1 MRVGV
6 IGGAGFIG
14 SHVVDK
20 LLEAG
25 HDVTVFDIMRPHRP
39 DVRHV
44 VADILDASR
53 TTLALAGSY
62 DALYLLAAV
71 SDVNDVF
78 HIPVESAQVNIMA
91 VAHVLEAARRTGA
104 RRVILAST
112 TWVYALADQEEVDE
126 ETPLHL
132 DRVNHI
138 YTASKLSAEMLCHA
152 YHTLYGVDTT
162 ILRYGIPYGPRAR
175 LGTVLASFVARALQG
190 QPITIHGDG
199 QQWRSLVAV
208 EDLAVGNVAALQNV
222 AENQTYNLDGPERVE
237 VCRIAQK
244 VRQFFPKL
252 EIRYADGRPGDLPPK
267 VVSSRKAFAHL
278 GWKPQIAFEEGAER
292 YIKWAEENT
301 MSGRPSRAWAAPP
314 GGELA
319 ANHPGWTQ
327 PQ

>member
-53 TTLALAGSY
+53 TTVALAGRY

-112 TWVYALADQEEVDE
+112 TWVYALADQDEVDE
-126 ETPLHL
+126 ETPLHP
-132 DRVNHI
+132 DRVDHI
-138 YTASKLSAEMLCHA
+138 YTATKLSAEMLCHA
-152 YHTLYGVDTT
+152 YLTLYGVDTT
-162 ILRYGIPYGPRAR
+162 LLRYRIPYGPRAR

-190 QPITIHGDG
+190 QPITIQGDG
-199 QQWRSLVAV
+199 RQWRSLVSV
-208 EDLAVGNVAALQNV
+208 EDLALGNVAALQNV
-222 AENQTYNLDGPERVE
+222 AKNQTYNLDGPERVE
-237 VCRIAQK
+237 VRRIAQK
-244 VRQFFPKL
+244 VRQFFPEV
-252 EIRYADGRPGDLPPK
+252 EIKHADGRPGDLPPK
-267 VVSSRKAFAHL
+267 VVSSRKALAHL
-278 GWKPQIAFEEGAER
+278 GWKPQITFEEGAEL
-292 YIKWAEENT
+292 YIRWAEENT
-301 MSGRPSRAWAAPP
+301 GSHRPGRPSSAPP
-314 GGELA
+314 SGELTA
-319 ANHPGWTQ
+319 SHQALTP
-327 PQ
+327 PR

>member
-1 MRVGV
+1 VRVGV

-53 TTLALAGSY
+53 TTVALAGRY

-104 RRVILAST
+104 GRVILAST
-112 TWVYALADQEEVDE
+112 TWVYALAEPNDVDE
-126 ETPLHL
+126 ETPLHP

-152 YHTLYGVDTT
+152 YHTLYGVDMT

-175 LGTVLASFVARALQG
+175 LGTVLANFVSKALKG
-190 QPITIHGDG
+190 EPITIQGDG
-199 QQWRSLVAV
+199 RQWRSLVAV
-208 EDLAVGNVAALQNV
+208 EDLAIGNVVALQS
-222 AENQTYNLDGPERVE
+222 AAKNQTYNLDGPERVE
-237 VCRIAQK
+237 IRRVAEK
-244 VRQFFPKL
+244 VRQFFPEV
-252 EIRYADGRPGDLPPK
+252 EIQYADGRRGDLPPK
-267 VVSSRKAFAHL
+267 VVSSQKAFAHL
-278 GWKPQIAFEEGAER
+278 GWKPQIGFEEGAER
-292 YIKWAEENT
+292 YVKWVQKST
-301 MSGRPSRAWAAPP
+301 MSERLSRAGAALP
-314 GGELA
+314 GGAIVSHLSRA
-319 ANHPGWTQ
+319 
-327 PQ
+327 

>member
-1 MRVGV
+1 VRVGV

-53 TTLALAGSY
+53 TTVVLAGRY

-78 HIPVESAQVNIMA
+78 HIPVESTQVNIMA

-104 RRVILAST
+104 GRVILAST
-112 TWVYALADQEEVDE
+112 SWVYALAEPDEVDE
-126 ETPLHL
+126 ETPLHP
-132 DRVNHI
+132 DRINHL

-152 YHTLYGVDTT
+152 YHTLYGVDMT

-175 LGTVLASFVARALQG
+175 LGTVLANFVSNALRG
-190 QPITIHGDG
+190 QPITIQGDG
-199 QQWRSLVAV
+199 RQWRSLIAV
-208 EDLAVGNVAALQNV
+208 EDLAVGNVAALQNS
-222 AENQTYNLDGPERVE
+222 AKNQTYNLDGPERVE
-237 VCRIAQK
+237 IRRVAEK
-244 VRQFFPKL
+244 VRQFFPEV
-252 EIRYADGRPGDLPPK
+252 EIQYTDGRRGDLPPK
-267 VVSSRKAFAHL
+267 VVSSQKAFAHL
-278 GWKPQIAFEEGAER
+278 GWKPQIGFEEGAER
-292 YIKWAEENT
+292 YVKWVQETTLSE
-301 MSGRPSRAWAAPP
+301 RLSRAGAAMP
-314 GGELA
+314 GGAIMSHLSRA
-319 ANHPGWTQ
+319 
-327 PQ
+327 